1 MDSVPIVQSLALLL
15 AYEGHRVDLFV
26 VEPGKGNNKPE
37 VNHENVKINMFQ
49 ERGASNFKKLSN
61 LIPRNLLFYFWIRR
75 HFSEDNYNHVIGV
88 DPSGLAISGFIC
100 LFKKI
105 KFSYLSLE
113 LILFRDK
120 NRMFR
125 GYKLLESFFIHK
137 VFRILIQDQMRL
149 DLLRLEYGLRPD
161 QFELFPN
168 SPIGEGDCTRSY
180 WLHDKLNLSHD
191 TKIVL
196 YMGTWSDEFNKN
208 WIVDLANREIGDA
221 VIVIQSRRKIDFNGL
236 AHLENII
243 FFDGED
249 LRGLLVKKY
258 GHSLNERFKVL
269 KEYIKIVKKENNKG
283 NIVIISTVSHK
294 QKMREM
300 ARDQLINFM
309 EINLICDPQICA
321 IRDYKNI
328 YNKIDEKSNEC
339 LPGVTESYE
348 ISDSAELLLNTADHS
363 IEDSGNI
370 LLQNVLKIIFEID
383 VDITALHN

>member
-1 MDSVPIVQSLALLL
+1 M
-15 AYEGHRVDLFV
+15 
-26 VEPGKGNNKPE
+26 
-37 VNHENVKINMFQ
+37 
-49 ERGASNFKKLSN
+49 
-61 LIPRNLLFYFWIRR
+61 
-75 HFSEDNYNHVIGV
+75 
-88 DPSGLAISGFIC
+88 IS
-100 LFKKI
+100 KKI
-105 KFSYLSLE
+105 PKNKIATIWLSSITASGKTTL
-113 LILFRDK
+113 
-120 NRMFR
+120 
-125 GYKLLESFFIHK
+125 GKLLYSRLKFFGI
-137 VFRILIQDQMRL
+137 
-149 DLLRLEYGLRPD
+149 
-161 QFELFPN
+161 
-168 SPIGEGDCTRSY
+168 
-180 WLHDKLNLSHD
+180 
-191 TKIVL
+191 
-196 YMGTWSDEFNKN
+196 
-208 WIVDLANREIGDA
+208 
-221 VIVIQSRRKIDFNGL
+221 
-236 AHLENII
+236 ENIK

-249 LRGLLVKKY
+249 LRELLVKKY

-348 ISDSAELLLNTADHS
+348 ISDSPELLLNTADHS